1 MKRCFFLTL
10 AAFVALAVAPGCGTT
25 RESCSPVTCF
35 PRYTGPTPGE
45 APCDRCRQSLFGP
58 RPAPIPAAVPA
69 PGVSAFPPGP
79 SPENLAGAVQPGGYS
94 SSAFLDPYGR
104 PLFDPGVRL
113 AAPVPD
119 LPDSGRDASSQYG
132 VPMPQPP
139 VVDEKDAASPLPV
152 DIPQFAIV
160 KDHIASGLQPFPD
173 GITWLQAHRYRTV
186 LHVRAPGEDDAA
198 ARRQFEKH
206 GLRYLSLEA
215 SPNTLSAAVVQEF
228 NRIVADESDRPLF
241 VYGTDG
247 AVVGGLWYLY
257 FRTAENTSDETAQ
270 SQAARLGL
278 RPDEGGEQRTMWVA
292 IQNYLRK

>member
-1 MKRCFFLTL
+1 M
-10 AAFVALAVAPGCGTT
+10 
-25 RESCSPVTCF
+25 
-35 PRYTGPTPGE
+35 
-45 APCDRCRQSLFGP
+45 
-58 RPAPIPAAVPA
+58 
-69 PGVSAFPPGP
+69 
-79 SPENLAGAVQPGGYS
+79 
-94 SSAFLDPYGR
+94 
-104 PLFDPGVRL
+104 
-113 AAPVPD
+113 
-119 LPDSGRDASSQYG
+119 
-132 VPMPQPP
+132 
-139 VVDEKDAASPLPV
+139 
-152 DIPQFAIV
+152 
-160 KDHIASGLQPFPD
+160 
-173 GITWLQAHRYRTV
+173 